1 MVFPGNME
9 EIMIENLTAITAD
22 QLLGIAQN
30 MMYDDYRFIT
40 STCVDLGDGSFDV
53 IYHFDKDLEMT
64 NFRLTVKKEDEVPS
78 ISKIYFSALLVENE
92 MKELFGLNVTNI
104 LVDYGGHFLLSDD
117 DLVSPMAKQQ
127 ITIVEKKEVK

>member
-1 MVFPGNME
+1 ME
-9 EIMIENLTAITAD
+9 EIMIENLTAITTD
-22 QLLGIAQN
+22 QLLGLAQN
-30 MMYDDYRFIT
+30 MVYEDYRFIT

-53 IYHFDKDLEMT
+53 IYHFDKNMEMK
-64 NFRLTVKKEDEVPS
+64 NFRLTIKKEEEVPS
-78 ISKIYFSALLVENE
+78 ISRIYFSALLVENE

-127 ITIVEKKEVK
+127 ITIEKKEVK

>member
-1 MVFPGNME
+1 MVCLGNVE

-53 IYHFDKDLEMT
+53 LYHFDKDLEMT